1 MSCSVALS
9 VLFMTASVHISR
21 RSSSTSLSASISAAF
36 TIPMSMPEL
45 LAASVKK
52 TAWMLSRMTFAPLN
66 PKLRF
71 ETPPLILHQG
81 QISLMVLH
89 ASMKSTPYAL
99 CSSMPASI
107 YRMYMYVYGAV
118 PRARRAPPW
127 SRGLG
132 L

>member
-1 MSCSVALS
+1 
-9 VLFMTASVHISR
+9 
-21 RSSSTSLSASISAAF
+21 
-36 TIPMSMPEL
+36 MPEL

-107 YRMYMYVYGAV
+107 YRMYICTYMVRCLARVGRRRG
-118 PRARRAPPW
+118 RA
-127 SRGLG
+127 G
-132 L
+132 